1 MERRRRHWWNG
12 KWGRI
17 ARRDVFLSLDDGTGL
32 WWVEAREGGAEGR
45 QVRQEF
51 DCEPDALRRIRRLTE
66 GSPIDNWREMPA
78 G

>member
-17 ARRDVFLSLDDGTGL
+17 ARRDVFLSLDDETGL
-32 WWVEAREGGAEGR
+32 WWVEAREGGSEGTPIR
-45 QVRQEF
+45 RKF
-51 DCEPDALRRIRRLTE
+51 DCEPDAVRHVGLLTRD
-66 GSPIDNWREMPA
+66 STIDNWREMPT